1 MSELEKEVLDKL
13 RLSGKILRE
22 TREEMKNYV
31 REGMPIIEICEKA
44 ENLIRNKGGKPAFP
58 CNVSIN

>member
-1 MSELEKEVLDKL
+1 MAESDKQAYEKL

-22 TREEMKNYV
+22 TREEMKSFV

-44 ENLIRNKGGKPAFP
+44 EALIRKKGGKA
-58 CNVSIN
+58 CISM